1 MMKSLARFSLRREIL
16 SISCDHEADSAV
28 YPLCQM
34 LGRKV
39 RIALLPSLPKPIHQA
54 LEARLALFHL
64 GHAN

>member
-1 MMKSLARFSLRREIL
+1 MIKSLARFSLRREIL

-39 RIALLPSLPKPIHQA
+39 RIALHHLCRSPSTKLLKHV
-54 LEARLALFHL
+54 
-64 GHAN
+64 